1 VTASDGHQRV
11 ALVTGAA
18 SGIGN
23 AVAHAFGEDGYA
35 LVLSDFAGDRLAEA
49 AKELPMPSAMVVG
62 DVRVNAD
69 TDRMVAAALEQFGR
83 LDAVVCVPGIEID
96 EPVDRLSEADWDAV
110 IDTSLKGTYML
121 CKSAVPALRRS
132 GGGAI
137 VTIGSVLGR
146 ASLLSVTAYSA
157 AKAGVEALTRTMALD
172 YAGDGIRAN
181 CVLPGATDTPL
192 AWQGLSEEETATVKE
207 EVARDIPL
215 GRVGQPREIA
225 QVILFL
231 ASDAASFM
239 TGAGI
244 PVDGGLLAK
253 GALTH

>member
-1 VTASDGHQRV
+1 
-11 ALVTGAA
+11 
-18 SGIGN
+18 
-23 AVAHAFGEDGYA
+23 
-35 LVLSDFAGDRLAEA
+35 
-49 AKELPMPSAMVVG
+49 
-62 DVRVNAD
+62 
-69 TDRMVAAALEQFGR
+69 
-83 LDAVVCVPGIEID
+83 
-96 EPVDRLSEADWDAV
+96 V

-146 ASLLSVTAYSA
+146 VSLLSATAYSA

-192 AWQGLSEEETATVKE
+192 AWQGLSEEETATVRE
-207 EVARDIPL
+207 EVAREIPL

-239 TGAGI
+239 TGAGV

-253 GALTH
+253 SALTH